1 MTYSL
6 KKIGMKDG
14 KLKNLPSPGGRGLR
28 GGGKKGDHA
37 PSPPEPCEVQG
48 IVLHPTWCRANPLPL
63 ETVSQCHCEGMKR
76 PKQSHNAPK
85 IKRLPRSLR
94 SLAMTSRGLRHSLLR
109 ERGKRMVFISLSLI
123 PLLFLA
129 LSFSISYSATK
140 TFKDEV
146 GREAIFP
153 FPPKRIVSL
162 APNITEILFSLGLDE
177 EIVGVSI
184 HCNFPEKAKSKVR
197 VGSYIRLDFEK
208 VTSLNPDLIIA
219 TAAGN
224 TRDMVDRLWKLGFP
238 TYVIYPK
245 NFNDILKNI
254 AHIGQVVNREEE
266 ARVIIEGMRKRSQRI
281 VELTNGLPRPKVFV
295 QIGDAPIVTV
305 GKGSFADDLIRLAGG
320 ENIARKEKEVYPR
333 FGMEEILKRSPEV
346 IVISSMNPRGDYQK
360 ILQEWNR
367 WKTIPAVKNGRIH
380 LIDSDLL
387 DRPSP
392 RIIDG
397 LEVLAKV
404 LHPERFKR

>member
-1 MTYSL
+1 MKNHFLKSL
-6 KKIGMKDG
+6 F
-14 KLKNLPSPGGRGLR
+14 L
-28 GGGKKGDHA
+28 
-37 PSPPEPCEVQG
+37 
-48 IVLHPTWCRANPLPL
+48 
-63 ETVSQCHCEGMKR
+63 
-76 PKQSHNAPK
+76 
-85 IKRLPRSLR
+85 
-94 SLAMTSRGLRHSLLR
+94 
-109 ERGKRMVFISLSLI
+109 LSLVII
-123 PLLFLA
+123 PGIST
-129 LSFSISYSATK
+129 SFSATQK
-140 TFKDEV
+140 FIDEV

-197 VGSYIRLDFEK
+197 VGTYIRLDFEK
-208 VTSLNPDLIIA
+208 ITSLNPDLIIA

-224 TRDMVDRLWKLGFP
+224 TRDTVDRLGTLGFP

-266 ARVIIEGMRKRSQRI
+266 ARVIIEEMRKRSQRI
-281 VELTNGLPRPKVFV
+281 VELTNGLPRPKVFI
-295 QIGDAPIVTV
+295 QIGDAPVVTV

-320 ENIARKEKEVYPR
+320 ENIAGKEKEVYPR

-367 WKTIPAVKNGRIH
+367 WKTIPAIKNGRIH
-380 LIDSDLL
+380 LIDSDLI

-397 LEVLAKV
+397 LEELARV
-404 LHPERFKR
+404 LHPEKFKKTLQN

>member
-1 MTYSL
+1 MSHASSL
-6 KKIGMKDG
+6 K
-14 KLKNLPSPGGRGLR
+14 
-28 GGGKKGDHA
+28 
-37 PSPPEPCEVQG
+37 
-48 IVLHPTWCRANPLPL
+48 L
-63 ETVSQCHCEGMKR
+63 E
-76 PKQSHNAPK
+76 
-85 IKRLPRSLR
+85 
-94 SLAMTSRGLRHSLLR
+94 
-109 ERGKRMVFISLSLI
+109 
-123 PLLFLA
+123 
-129 LSFSISYSATK
+129 
-140 TFKDEV
+140 DEV
-146 GREAIFP
+146 GREVIFP

-184 HCNFPEKAKSKVR
+184 HCNFPAKAKSKAR

-208 VTSLNPDLIIA
+208 ITSLNPDLIIA

-254 AHIGQVVNREEE
+254 AHIGQVVNREKE
-266 ARVIIEGMRKRSQRI
+266 ARVIIEGMRKRSERVI
-281 VELTNGLPRPKVFV
+281 ELTKGLPRPKVFI
-295 QIGDAPIVTV
+295 QIGDVPIVTV

-320 ENIARKEKEVYPR
+320 ENTAGKDKEVYPR

-360 ILQEWNR
+360 IIQEWNR

-380 LIDSDLL
+380 LIDSDLI

-397 LEVLAKV
+397 LEELASV
-404 LHPERFKR
+404 LHPKRFRK